1 MSAGDETVLGRWSRL
16 KEAARRREKAG
27 EAAAAPDVGGPGASP
42 PPAPAQEEAPAPE
55 PAAAADEP
63 LPSLD
68 DLSADSD
75 LSRFLRKEVP
85 ETLRRAAFRKMWSLD
100 PRIRDHAG
108 PAECDWNFNDPDS
121 IPGFGRLGARRPTA
135 AEFLSRP
142 GESKPPADPPVSS
155 VRKPDH
161 RPLPESVPS
170 REVPPESAPA
180 DAVGYPAGSRG
191 AGEATARESTTKDD
205 PETARHARR
214 HGGALPRAE
223 EQQGAPES

>member
-1 MSAGDETVLGRWSRL
+1 MFGRWSRL

-27 EAAAAPDVGGPGASP
+27 EAAAVPDAREPGASP
-42 PPAPAQEEAPAPE
+42 TPVPAQEEAPAPE
-55 PAAAADEP
+55 SAAGADEP

-85 ETLRRAAFRKMWSLD
+85 EALRRAALRKMWSLD

-121 IPGFGRLGARRPTA
+121 IPGFGRLGARRRTVA
-135 AEFLSRP
+135 DFLSRP
-142 GESKPPADPPVSS
+142 GEAKPPADPPVSS
-155 VRKPDH
+155 VRKPDG

-170 REVPPESAPA
+170 LEAPPEAAPPDTA
-180 DAVGYPAGSRG
+180 GYPASSRG
-191 AGEATARESTTKDD
+191 AGEADARDPAAKDD

-214 HGGALPRAE
+214 HGGALPKAE
-223 EQQGAPES
+223 EQQGPSES